1 MRLEHIILD
10 ILNNKKKSMF
20 VLLFTLILFIASV
33 LTFPTKIVKAK
44 MLPDKDSDSFSVYLD
59 LKDGSS
65 LKQTKSMVDCI
76 AYTLQ
81 KNDNVLNVS
90 AFLSQGQPIDFA
102 GLVKLSSLK
111 DKESQAELMVNIK
124 RFKDRNITS
133 YNLVNILRDE
143 VLSSCSKDDA
153 IIKFIQLP
161 AGPPVLASLVAEIY
175 GGDSFNSQ
183 REFALKVAKIFK
195 NQDTLVDIDV
205 LANRD
210 FKTYSLEI
218 NNNKA
223 LMSQVDLQHL
233 KATLYL
239 AFEGMQVGVIN
250 DRNKESQIPIFLR
263 LSNSKNITNHS
274 KDALNSKLSALK
286 IMNSRGEMISIS
298 ELVTIKESI
307 KEPEITSKNLNILIN
322 VIAETSNDSQIYP
335 LLKSREQMIEEF
347 SKDYDVIKTNMLNL
361 AFIDQKTN
369 ERFDLVFDGELKVTI
384 DTFIDLGTAFI
395 IALVLI
401 FLLMVVYYK
410 NFALSATIVLS
421 SFISIIGV
429 IFAHIIMDIFTKD
442 IFYLTATSLIGFIAL
457 IGINSRNS
465 TLIIDFAKQLVLEN
479 HLEVNEAI
487 AKAAATRSKPIILT
501 VLVLVFASS
510 LIANDAVFG
519 GLGVALIG
527 GTLISYVV
535 SMFFV
540 PIVIKNSLKR
550 ITQDSI

>member
-111 DKESQAELMVNIK
+111 D
-124 RFKDRNITS
+124 RNITS

-143 VLSSCSKDDA
+143 VLNSCSKDDV

-175 GGDSFNSQ
+175 GGDSFTS
-183 REFALKVAKIFK
+183 RRDFAIKIANIFK
-195 NQDTLVDIDV
+195 NQNTLVDIDV

-250 DRNKESQIPIFLR
+250 DRNKESQIPILLR

-274 KDALNSKLSALK
+274 KDALNSKRSALK

-298 ELVTIKESI
+298 ELVTIKESL

-347 SKDYDVIKTNMLNL
+347 SKDYDVIKTNMLII
-361 AFIDQKTN
+361 AFIDKKS
-369 ERFDLVFDGELKVTI
+369 V
-384 DTFIDLGTAFI
+384 
-395 IALVLI
+395 
-401 FLLMVVYYK
+401 
-410 NFALSATIVLS
+410 
-421 SFISIIGV
+421 
-429 IFAHIIMDIFTKD
+429 
-442 IFYLTATSLIGFIAL
+442 
-457 IGINSRNS
+457 
-465 TLIIDFAKQLVLEN
+465 
-479 HLEVNEAI
+479 
-487 AKAAATRSKPIILT
+487 
-501 VLVLVFASS
+501 
-510 LIANDAVFG
+510 
-519 GLGVALIG
+519 
-527 GTLISYVV
+527 
-535 SMFFV
+535 
-540 PIVIKNSLKR
+540 
-550 ITQDSI
+550 